1 VIIGIY
7 VCLNII
13 GFILYIKITKNDK
26 KFRVWEKQDNKFVSI
41 LVSIIGLILSFRFS
55 MLKYSKLGHLQKFSA
70 TLSHDSKLN
79 HENIMSYISI
89 GLISIPTVVIAAW
102 TSYLQNKMNYLF
114 FTSLEIAVISVIMII
129 LSIIQSLSPKGYTL

>member
-1 VIIGIY
+1 MIIGIY

-89 GLISIPTVVIAAW
+89 GLIRN
-102 TSYLQNKMNYLF
+102 QFN
-114 FTSLEIAVISVIMII
+114 FTAD
-129 LSIIQSLSPKGYTL
+129 

>member
-1 VIIGIY
+1 
-7 VCLNII
+7 
-13 GFILYIKITKNDK
+13 
-26 KFRVWEKQDNKFVSI
+26 
-41 LVSIIGLILSFRFS
+41 

-89 GLISIPTVVIAAW
+89 GLISIPIVVIAAW

-114 FTSLEIAVISVIMII
+114 FTSLEVAVISVIMII
-129 LSIIQSLSPKGYTL
+129 LSIVQSLSPKGYTL